1 MFFLERPEVSAPA
14 RLGNAD
20 EGVAQNSLASVA
32 RRSAKTFPMSM
43 PARPRSVCVY
53 CGSSDAA
60 PASYYRLAETFGAAC
75 AQRGYRLVNGGGR
88 VGLMGAA
95 ARACR
100 AAGGATLG
108 VIPHVLINAERVDR
122 DGAIIEVASMH
133 ERKQRMFDESD
144 AFVVLPGGVGTLD
157 EALEMIT
164 WRGLGI
170 HAKAIIFLDEDDYW
184 APFFALISHGVE
196 AGLVAPSLAAS
207 IGYAKSVEVCFRLL
221 EAETSKP
228 PDA

>member
-1 MFFLERPEVSAPA
+1 
-14 RLGNAD
+14 
-20 EGVAQNSLASVA
+20 
-32 RRSAKTFPMSM
+32 
-43 PARPRSVCVY
+43 
-53 CGSSDAA
+53 
-60 PASYYRLAETFGAAC
+60 
-75 AQRGYRLVNGGGR
+75 
-88 VGLMGAA
+88 
-95 ARACR
+95 
-100 AAGGATLG
+100 
-108 VIPHVLINAERVDR
+108 
-122 DGAIIEVASMH
+122 
-133 ERKQRMFDESD
+133 
-144 AFVVLPGGVGTLD
+144 
-157 EALEMIT
+157 MIT